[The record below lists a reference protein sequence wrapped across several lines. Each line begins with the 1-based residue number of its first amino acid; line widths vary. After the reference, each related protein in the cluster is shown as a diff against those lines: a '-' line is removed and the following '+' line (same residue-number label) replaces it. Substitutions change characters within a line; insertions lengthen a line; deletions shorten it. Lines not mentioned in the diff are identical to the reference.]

1 MSTHEISILVVDDDP
16 VFLQVLESFFKRKG
30 YQVLAVSNAES
41 AFDHLKKDDFD
52 LIVLDHLM
60 SPGMSGLEML
70 RHLRSQENSIAVVML
85 TGTEDENL
93 VIDVMKSGALDY
105 IRKSSGQVFFAKL
118 DQAIK
123 RALHVNALEKKMQQT
138 HQALRE
144 SEKRYRQIFFG
155 CKAVLLIVD
164 PVDGRIIDA
173 NKAACH
179 FYGYHLSEILKMK
192 ISQIN
197 TLKPD
202 EVELEMAQASI
213 EKRSHF
219 FFIHRMKDGS
229 VRDVEVHSGPI
240 DVDGRPHLY
249 SIVHDISQRRRTE
262 RFVAGQNRTL
272 EKLARRE
279 PLENVLNELTNTME
293 EQKIGAHYAIFS
305 VDSNGRFILESA
317 PKLPKAFVDKTQIE
331 GLMERCDLMKGRC
344 GDISFLEGAPYE
356 VCQTCS
362 ARTWMEENAIVSA
375 HMEPILSS
383 KQVMIGAFCAFYPKN
398 LDKEDQQNCHDYLK
412 SNAPLAGIALEH
424 YKAVQSIEDQATFLQ
439 TIIDAVPAPIY
450 YKGSDGCYI
459 GCNTAMEEFYEHKRE
474 ELLGHRLDEIFP
486 EEEIRIF
493 KNSDDE
499 LLRNGGSQ
507 VIEGVIYRS
516 DGQRHVLAHKARFTC
531 PDGSPG
537 IVGAVI
543 DITER
548 KLYENELRLASTV
561 FETTSEAIFVTDT
574 KNCIQAIN
582 PAFTHVTGYS
592 EEEVIGR
599 DPGFLSS
606 GRQDASF
613 YHRMWVQLSEKGR
626 WQGEIWNRRKNGDL
640 YAEWLAISAV
650 YNNKEEICQYVA
662 VFSDITKRKKA
673 EELIR
678 HQANFDALTNLP
690 NRNLFLDRLGR
701 AMVRAKRNHNQVAL
715 MFIDLDRFKSV
726 NDTLGHNV
734 GDLLLQEA
742 AVRLTHS
749 VRETDTV
756 SRLGGDE
763 FTIVLPDLTHGGDVE
778 KIAQKALE
786 QLAEP
791 FHISGHEIFVSGSI
805 GITTFPQDGNEIE
818 SLLRNADTAMYR
830 AKEAGRNG
838 YRFFTSEMSEE
849 TQERMV
855 LERDLRHA
863 IEHNEFIVHYQPV
876 VDVATGVTISAE
888 ALVRWQHPERGL
900 LAPGFFIAIA
910 EETGLI
916 TQIGKIVLEQVCGQ
930 IKKWQTDP
938 IMKDIRV
945 AVNLSPR
952 QLQNKNVVSDLEELI
967 AEAGISAHSL
977 ALEITETLVMQD
989 PEGAAKLLEDIRKMG
1004 IKVYLDDFGTG
1015 YSSLNYLKRFSFDVL
1030 KIDRS
1035 FIMDVEF
1042 DEGDAALVE
1051 AIIVMAHKLG
1061 IKVVA
1066 EGVENKNQL
1075 AFVNSQNCDMIQG
1088 YYYSKPLPSDEF
1100 SLYCFDAKSEA

>member
-1 MSTHEISILVVDDDP
+1 MSTHETSILVVDDDP
-16 VFLQVLESFFKRKG
+16 IFLKVLEAFFKENG
-30 YQVLAVSNAES
+30 YQVTAVLNAEI
-41 AFDHLKKDDFD
+41 ALEHLKNNAID
-52 LIVLDHLM
+52 LIILDHLM
-60 SPGMSGLEML
+60 LPGMSGLEML
-70 RHLRSQENSIAVVML
+70 QQLHSQENPIAVVML
-85 TGTEDENL
+85 TGTEDEKL
-93 VIDVMKSGALDY
+93 IVDVMKSGALDY
-105 IRKSSGQVFFAKL
+105 IRKSSGEDFFANL
-118 DQAIK
+118 GQAIK

-138 HQALRE
+138 NLALRE
-144 SEKRYRQIFFG
+144 SEKKYRQLFFG
-155 CKAVLLIVD
+155 CKAVLLIID
-164 PVDGRIIDA
+164 PADGRIIDA

-192 ISQIN
+192 IPEIN
-197 TLKPD
+197 TLGPD
-202 EVELEMAQASI
+202 EIEKEMAQASM

-219 FFIHRMKDGS
+219 YFVHRMKDGS
-229 VRDVEVHSGPI
+229 IRDVEVHSGPI
-240 DVDGRPHLY
+240 DVDGRQHLY

-279 PLENVLNELTNTME
+279 PLQDVLNELTNTME
-293 EQKIGAHYAIFS
+293 EQKSGAHYAIFS
-305 VDSNGRFILESA
+305 VDITGEYKLESA
-317 PKLPKAFVDKTQIE
+317 PKLPKAFVDKVQAE
-331 GLMERCDLMKGRC
+331 GMQERCHLMEGRC
-344 GDISFLEGAPYE
+344 AHISLLDDDTNA
-356 VCQTCS
+356 VCETCY
-362 ARTWMEENAIVSA
+362 ARSWMKDNGIVGA

-383 KQVMIGAFCAFYPKN
+383 NQVMIGAFCAFYPKK
-398 LDKEDQQNCHDYLK
+398 LGKQDELVCHGYLK
-412 SNAPLAGIALEH
+412 NNASLAGIALEH
-424 YKAVQSIEDQATFLQ
+424 YKAVRSIEYQAEFLQ

-450 YKGSDGCYI
+450 YKGADGCYI
-459 GCNTAMEEFYEHKRE
+459 GCNSAMVEYYEHQRE
-474 ELLGHRLDEIFP
+474 ELLGHRLEDFFP
-486 EEEIRIF
+486 ENEIQIF
-493 KNSDDE
+493 KECDEE
-499 LLRNGGSQ
+499 LLESGGAK
-507 VIEGVIYRS
+507 VIEGMVNRS
-516 DGQRHVLAHKARFTC
+516 DGERHVLAHKARFTS
-531 PDGSPG
+531 PDGSFG

-543 DITER
+543 DITDR

-561 FETTSEAIFVTDT
+561 FETTSEAIVVTDT
-574 KNCIQAIN
+574 KNCIQAVN
-582 PAFTHVTGYS
+582 PSFTHVTGYS

-599 DPGFLSS
+599 DPSFLSS
-606 GRQDASF
+606 GRQDGSF
-613 YHRMWVQLSEKGR
+613 YQRMWVRLSKTGR

-640 YAEWLAISAV
+640 YAEWLSISAV

-701 AMVRAKRNHNQVAL
+701 AIVRAKRNRNQVAL
-715 MFIDLDRFKSV
+715 MFIDLDRFKEV

-742 AVRLTHS
+742 AVRLTQS

-763 FTIVLPDLTHGGDVE
+763 FTIVLPDLSSRGVIE
-778 KIAQKALE
+778 KVAQKALE

-791 FHISGHEIFVSGSI
+791 FHISGYEIFVSGSV
-805 GITTFPQDGNEIE
+805 GITTFPQDGNEVE
-818 SLLRNADTAMYR
+818 SLLKNADTAMYR
-830 AKEAGRNG
+830 AKEGGRNG
-838 YRFFTSEMSEE
+838 YRFFTSEMNEE
-849 TQERMV
+849 TQKRMV

-876 VDVATGVTISAE
+876 IDVVTGVTISAE

-900 LAPGFFIAIA
+900 LAPGFFIAMA

-916 TQIGKIVLEQVCGQ
+916 TQIGKIVLEQVCAQ
-930 IKKWQTDP
+930 IKKWHSDP
-938 IMKDIRV
+938 ILKDIRV

-967 AEAGISAHSL
+967 AKAGITAHSL

-989 PEGAAKLLEDIRKMG
+989 PEGAAQLLEDIRRMG

-1066 EGVENKNQL
+1066 EGVENENQL
-1075 AFVNSQNCDMIQG
+1075 GFVRSQNCDMIQG
-1088 YYYSKPLPSDEF
+1088 YYYSKPLPANEF
-1100 SLYCFDAKSEA
+1100 SLYCAEAKSEA